1 MERSVEQIMK
11 NLDGKDFQDYVKIL
25 MSVIEV
31 LAGPNRLFEQRT
43 VSILR
48 KEVGLTCA
56 TAL

>member
-1 MERSVEQIMK
+1 MK